1 MTNNCKPGARTG
13 RIKPWLPPVLWLLFI
28 FVLSSMSIPVAKLK
42 AFRHQDKLVH
52 FIEYGVLGMLLVRG
66 VFLSMERRRRNY
78 WLCILVAVLYGLTDE
93 FHQLFVPYRTADW
106 MDWVADSLGIFVFA
120 WTWLAFK
127 GERLFSG
134 RVSAPD
140 GSPAEGPE

>member
-1 MTNNCKPGARTG
+1 MTNKSKPGVRIG

-66 VFLSMERRRRNY
+66 AFLSMERRRRNF
-78 WLCILVAVLYGLTDE
+78 WFCILVAVLYGLSDE
-93 FHQLFVPYRTADW
+93 FHQSFVPYRTADW
-106 MDWVADSLGIFVFA
+106 MDWVADSLGAFVFA

-127 GERLFSG
+127 GERLFGG
-134 RVSAPD
+134 RVRSMES
-140 GSPAEGPE
+140 SPVEESE